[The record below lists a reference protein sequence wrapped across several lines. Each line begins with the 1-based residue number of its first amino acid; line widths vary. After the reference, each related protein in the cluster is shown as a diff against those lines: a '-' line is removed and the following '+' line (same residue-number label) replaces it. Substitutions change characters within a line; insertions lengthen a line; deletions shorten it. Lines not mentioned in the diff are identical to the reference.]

1 MDTHEYSVSVQL
13 YKSMFKNA
21 NPYLCRVFL
30 VCQNGSC
37 LLQVWVIHIHCQG
50 VTDEGVLFNCTHCL
64 LSIKALTLVI
74 LLFSVSGYSSLDT
87 AKEQGAFITDAH
99 NKCSGGI
106 CVGKIKNIKNNFKK
120 CNWIS
125 FISVNAPYYCLQ
137 KSNMTRKANY
147 NHPHVCLFSS
157 NAAKISVCTPFTLYY
172 AE

>member
-1 MDTHEYSVSVQL
+1 MDTHEYSMSVWWISVQL
-13 YKSMFKNA
+13 YKLTFRKA
-21 NPYLCRVFL
+21 NPYTSSVFL
-30 VCQNGSC
+30 VCQNVSC

-106 CVGKIKNIKNNFKK
+106 CIGKIKNIKNFKK
-120 CNWIS
+120 RNWIS

-137 KSNMTRKANY
+137 KSKMTRKG
-147 NHPHVCLFSS
+147 
-157 NAAKISVCTPFTLYY
+157 
-172 AE
+172 